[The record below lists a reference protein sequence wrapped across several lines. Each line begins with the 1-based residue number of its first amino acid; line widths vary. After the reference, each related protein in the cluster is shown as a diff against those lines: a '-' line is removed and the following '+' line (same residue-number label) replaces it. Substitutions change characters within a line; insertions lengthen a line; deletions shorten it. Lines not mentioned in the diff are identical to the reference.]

1 MCVLLFFKTP
11 LFTDFSLILP
21 PFFCQITD
29 KIRVKNTPFFK
40 VFNEKISR
48 HPFSITPNLQNV
60 AVPIVKKLPSDA
72 LAVTIEGGINEMP
85 EDGGWRLG
93 LKTSIERTCEIPLFL
108 KFRGDNA
115 QNTPFFRDF
124 AVRDFSQ
131 QNTPFPLNLEH
142 TWLPLFML
150 TWGTGDERS
159 SIH

>member
-1 MCVLLFFKTP
+1 MCVLPFFKTP

-60 AVPIVKKLPSDA
+60 AQSTARCTESRLVLND
-72 LAVTIEGGINEMP
+72 LNNTCTW
-85 EDGGWRLG
+85 WR

-108 KFRGDNA
+108 KFRGDNV

-131 QNTPFPLNLEH
+131 QNTPFPWNLEN

-150 TWGTGDERS
+150 TWGTGDVS
-159 SIH
+159 